1 MKIISPRNNSKLILV
16 IAVLLVLISLLYKY
30 GYKIPVLKDIAL
42 FSAGHKH
49 LYKPEFSKEGEVDYW
64 TCTMHTSV
72 RSKDPGKCPICSMD
86 LVPVYKKG
94 SSKKGIPEETR
105 DTKTMHDMNMDSQ
118 SGQDMSGMQ
127 GHDHSMMNMPT
138 TKRETGDSSKSI
150 FTVSPEKQQRIG
162 VKTQKVIKRALTKS
176 IRTVGTVELDETK
189 IEHVHTKFSGWID
202 KVFVDYTFQHV
213 KKGDPLFSIYSP
225 ELVSTEEEYILA
237 LKSKDILSDNEF
249 PEISNG
255 ANSLA
260 EATRKRLELWD
271 ISDNQINEIERS
283 GKAKTSLI
291 FYSPITGHVMYKNA
305 FENMY
310 VEPNTRLYT
319 IADHSTVWVNAD
331 IYENDISL
339 IKEGQ
344 KATMTVESF
353 PGKVFEGKVTF
364 IWPHLMEKTRTTKAR
379 LVFPNPDL
387 KLLPEMYANVNIE
400 IPMKTALT
408 IPESAVIKTGIQ
420 DIVFVD
426 KGQGNMEIRK
436 VELGQEAEG
445 FYEILRGLKEG
456 ESVVSRASFLIDA
469 ESQVQAA
476 VAVWNDDTDK
486 KNNDNQPDEEIGKV
500 DQMKKDTDAQYMKKM
515 ESSREHDAKPV
526 NSDE

>member
-1 MKIISPRNNSKLILV
+1 MNKKKTMTTQKISSILIIL
-16 IAVLLVLISLLYKY
+16 VLLVFGLYKY
-30 GYKIPVLKDIAL
+30 GYKIPVLKQTAF
-42 FSAGHKH
+42 FSGGHDH
-49 LYKPEFSKEGEVDYW
+49 TLRPVLNEEGKIDYW
-64 TCTMHTSV
+64 TCTMHTSM
-72 RSKDPGKCPICSMD
+72 RLKDPGKCPICSMD
-86 LVPVYKKG
+86 LVPVMKRTGNQSESGVKT
-94 SSKKGIPEETR
+94 EE
-105 DTKTMHDMNMDSQ
+105 MHDMEDMNMDSQ
-118 SGQDMSGMQ
+118 SGQEMSGMQ

-138 TKRETGDSSKSI
+138 TKRETGDSSRSM
-150 FTVSPEKQQRIG
+150 FTVSPERQQRIG
-162 VKTQKVIKRALTKS
+162 VKTQKVTERALTKK
-176 IRTVGTVELDETK
+176 IRTVGMVELDETK

-225 ELVSTEEEYILA
+225 ELVSTQEEYILA
-237 LKSKDILSDNEF
+237 LKSKNILSGNEF
-249 PEISNG
+249 PEISYG

-283 GKAKTSLI
+283 GKAKTSLV
-291 FYSPITGHVMYKNA
+291 FYSPITGHVMFKNA

-339 IKEGQ
+339 VKEGE
-344 KATMTVESF
+344 KATMTVESL
-353 PGKVFEGKVTF
+353 PGVVFEGKVTF
-364 IWPHLMEKTRTTKAR
+364 IWPHLMAKTRTTKAR
-379 LVFPNPDL
+379 LEFPNPDL

-408 IPESAVIKTGIQ
+408 IPESAVIKTGVQ

-445 FYEILRGLKEG
+445 FYEVLRGLSEG
-456 ESVVSRASFLIDA
+456 ESVVSRANFLIDA
-469 ESQVQAA
+469 ESKVQAA
-476 VAVWNDDTDK
+476 VAVWNDESDK
-486 KNNDNQPDEEIGKV
+486 KVNTVNQTQPEIKDNSMMDMQKNEKLN
-500 DQMKKDTDAQYMKKM
+500 QMKSEM
-515 ESSREHDAKPV
+515 
-526 NSDE
+526 